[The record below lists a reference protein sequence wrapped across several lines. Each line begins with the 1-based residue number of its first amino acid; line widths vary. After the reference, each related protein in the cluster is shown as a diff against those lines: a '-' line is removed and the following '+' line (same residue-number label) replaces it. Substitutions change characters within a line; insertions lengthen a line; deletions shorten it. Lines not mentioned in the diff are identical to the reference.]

1 MDSPDI
7 SVIIPVF
14 NSGSYIRRCARSL
27 FSQTLRNIEYI
38 FIDDCSTD
46 ESISI
51 LREVIDEYPDR
62 RHSVKVIRND
72 SNIGVGQSRQKGIDM
87 ASGRFVIHC
96 DSDDVVD
103 ADMYETMFCAALE
116 NDADVVVCG
125 YKVVSESGSVEISQ
139 NPAFDR
145 KTLFHQLATESL
157 HSSFCLKMIAA
168 PLAKS
173 VSIEPGINH
182 WEDFSVTPVLML
194 KAHRIVSLDS
204 CPYHYYMTSA
214 ISISRAGSTHNVISS
229 IRAAESLARRIS
241 SHSLAEYI
249 DMVDLYRIQWSAKK
263 GLLLE
268 PNKEN
273 IQLWNHTFPESNLH
287 YREIGLSRKFQLLT
301 WLAMHKQIWLLKLYR
316 KMKMLK

>member
-125 YKVVSESGSVEISQ
+125 Y
-139 NPAFDR
+139 
-145 KTLFHQLATESL
+145 LSL
-157 HSSFCLKMIAA
+157 IHI
-168 PLAKS
+168 
-173 VSIEPGINH
+173 
-182 WEDFSVTPVLML
+182 
-194 KAHRIVSLDS
+194 
-204 CPYHYYMTSA
+204 
-214 ISISRAGSTHNVISS
+214 
-229 IRAAESLARRIS
+229 
-241 SHSLAEYI
+241 
-249 DMVDLYRIQWSAKK
+249 
-263 GLLLE
+263 
-268 PNKEN
+268 
-273 IQLWNHTFPESNLH
+273 
-287 YREIGLSRKFQLLT
+287 
-301 WLAMHKQIWLLKLYR
+301 
-316 KMKMLK
+316 